1 MDFSDATCYR
11 QVSRGLPN
19 IWLSGELQDQRR
31 AMTLCR
37 QCPLHVECMIYALK
51 TGASCGVWAG
61 RMFGKYVE
69 EEERNG
75 TAKADAQ

>member
-1 MDFSDATCYR
+1 
-11 QVSRGLPN
+11 
-19 IWLSGELQDQRR
+19 
-31 AMTLCR
+31 MTLCR